1 MESLKEVHSTPTG
14 EEMDCDGNIEFLCEI
29 FLSSDQEKEQFM
41 TKYQIEQIYKEHG
54 MEETF
59 EILEKW
65 N

>member
-1 MESLKEVHSTPTG
+1 
-14 EEMDCDGNIEFLCEI
+14 
-29 FLSSDQEKEQFM
+29 M

-65 N
+65 NQEIEESQVSHYEQ